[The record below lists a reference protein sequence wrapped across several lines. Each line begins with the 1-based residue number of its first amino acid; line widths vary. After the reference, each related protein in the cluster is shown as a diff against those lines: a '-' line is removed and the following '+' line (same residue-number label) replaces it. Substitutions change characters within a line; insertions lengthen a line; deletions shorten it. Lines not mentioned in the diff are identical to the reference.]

1 MYDLITFLI
10 LVTAVILFILVSHQW
25 DADNEAK
32 YDIEHRKMYGM
43 SYNERQKLL
52 SDKHKADWAWFNEM
66 QDSPSLI
73 ASRQKII
80 DDRMAGHGGPCTP
93 NDGWGA

>member
-1 MYDLITFLI
+1 MYLITFLI
-10 LVTAVILFILVSHQW
+10 LVTATILFALASRQW
-25 DADNEAK
+25 EAGNEAK
-32 YDIEHRKMYGM
+32 YDIEHREMYGM
-43 SYNERQKLL
+43 SYNERQKIL
-52 SDKHKADWAWFNEM
+52 SDKHKQDWAWLDNIK
-66 QDSPSLI
+66 DSPSLI